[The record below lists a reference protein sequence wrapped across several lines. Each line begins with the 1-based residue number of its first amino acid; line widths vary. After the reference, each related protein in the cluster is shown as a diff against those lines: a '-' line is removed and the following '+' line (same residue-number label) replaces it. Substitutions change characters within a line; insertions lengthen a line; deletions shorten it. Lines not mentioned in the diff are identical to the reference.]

1 MWWLKAVL
9 CHPAK
14 LAKDYCRELFGS
26 WLPVFRLRMP
36 ALDLKCITKLKA
48 MQQRATAAFEGCL
61 SHVDQKWKSS
71 DFWNLPCS
79 IAGQWGHLSVN
90 SSAFFSIH
98 MMSNGQSGFCVSKAK
113 KICSWLVTAFV
124 PDSRH
129 RTLPAQWYLCH
140 KHVALCSQYPH
151 CLPYPPHP
159 SCPGDVI
166 WRCVKVSDTDLQQ
179 SEKISAQLGIWNLLL
194 YWLWSPAC
202 SLKCKLQGRAEVK
215 KTVSAQNLS
224 EGRILMQRC
233 KA

>member
-1 MWWLKAVL
+1 
-9 CHPAK
+9 
-14 LAKDYCRELFGS
+14 
-26 WLPVFRLRMP
+26 MP

-79 IAGQWGHLSVN
+79 IAGQWGHVSMN

-129 RTLPAQWYLCH
+129 RTLPAQWYLRR

-159 SCPGDVI
+159 SCPGEVI

-179 SEKISAQLGIWNLLL
+179 SEKISAQLGSSLLTL
-194 YWLWSPAC
+194 VS
-202 SLKCKLQGRAEVK
+202 SLFAEVQITRESWGK
-215 KTVSAQNLS
+215 KTCFSPKSFWKKNLNAT
-224 EGRILMQRC
+224 L
-233 KA
+233 